1 MDDARLSRIEVKLDK
16 LAEAVVSLARMEERM
31 ITLFKRMDA
40 YEDRQSDLEV
50 RVIEVEKINVGRG
63 AIYRIVDKAT
73 WLIIG
78 AGIAIFADY
87 IHK

>member
-50 RVIEVEKINVGRG
+50 RVVEVEKINVGRG

-78 AGIAIFADY
+78 ASIAIFADY